1 MDRQADTQ
9 TQDKCSCLAA
19 PSQLKM
25 IDLVYFQY
33 EDMMLSAD
41 NQDQEWTNTSRQHN
55 NTMTLYK
62 EVPVIRP
69 SNFWAPAVI
78 LIVL

>member
-1 MDRQADTQ
+1 
-9 TQDKCSCLAA
+9 
-19 PSQLKM
+19 
-25 IDLVYFQY
+25 
-33 EDMMLSAD
+33 MMLSAD

-69 SNFWAPAVI
+69 SKFWAPAVI
-78 LIVL
+78 LIVLWNN